1 MYIILQNHI
10 PLQHDRQLKCNI
22 TYFPYCPSQV
32 IALWTKVRCWEEIEN
47 KNVHAF
53 SLFFFVIIQNYL
65 FRILC
70 LIFFIFVSFTSCPN
84 VCHIWNN
91 VWNLKK
97 WAKMVHSWCK
107 IELVLCW
114 FDIMFS
120 NSLLKYN
127 FAPSLKFLS
136 SSWYM
141 SYDMSYNCFNLGT
154 QDEDE
159 QNKNTIVL
167 DTTMRKRTQTT

>member
-1 MYIILQNHI
+1 
-10 PLQHDRQLKCNI
+10 
-22 TYFPYCPSQV
+22 
-32 IALWTKVRCWEEIEN
+32 
-47 KNVHAF
+47 
-53 SLFFFVIIQNYL
+53 
-65 FRILC
+65 
-70 LIFFIFVSFTSCPN
+70 
-84 VCHIWNN
+84 
-91 VWNLKK
+91 
-97 WAKMVHSWCK
+97 MVHSWCK

-167 DTTMRKRTQTT
+167 DTTMRKRTQPT